1 MIRSPGKT
9 LQLLILCCF
18 LLPIALQAKETLRMA
33 MPDYPPYTHI
43 QNGKYH
49 GFGYEAFVSI
59 MADLQQDFI
68 IVPEPNYGRA
78 VRDMQSQVVDGL
90 FLASEN
96 EERNTVAEFSAAVTY
111 SSWTWVWLKQQS
123 ELDPASAEFKQNA
136 VVSAQLNSNT
146 YLWLLKQHYKVAGAP
161 NNIRMLFTL
170 LNSRRVDAILLP
182 ELTAK
187 AVMQQENL
195 DPDLYLM
202 QLQIQLPFGI
212 YISKAYIARN
222 PEIMPKLNQA
232 IFRYHQRQR
241 SPASAPSH

>member
-1 MIRSPGKT
+1 MIHSLGKT
-9 LQLLILCCF
+9 LQILILCCF
-18 LLPIALQAKETLRMA
+18 FLPIALQAKEKLRMA
-33 MPDYPPYTHI
+33 MPDYPPYTYI
-43 QNGKYH
+43 QDGSYY
-49 GFGYEAFVSI
+49 GFGYEAFVSV
-59 MADLQQDFI
+59 MADLQQEFT

-78 VRDMQSQVVDGL
+78 VKDMKNQVVDGL

-96 EERNTVAEFSAAVTY
+96 EERNKVAEFSAAVAYTGW
-111 SSWTWVWLKQQS
+111 SWVWLKQRS
-123 ELDPASAEFKQNA
+123 DLNPDSAEFKKNA
-136 VVSAQLNSNT
+136 IVSAQLNSNT

-187 AVMQQENL
+187 AVIQQEKL
-195 DPDLYLM
+195 DPNLYSV
-202 QLQIQLPFGI
+202 QLKVQLPFGI

-232 IFRYHQRQR
+232 ILRYHQRQKAAT
-241 SPASAPSH
+241 PALSH